1 MRKSRFTERI
11 DEIGDKI
18 LFFGAGFDG
27 FFFVFDDNFIIGDFD
42 DFATR
47 DGEFGIQEAF

>member
-27 FFFVFDDNFIIGDFD
+27 FFLVFHDDFVIGDLY
-42 DFATR
+42 DFAAWN
-47 DGEFGIQEAF
+47 GEI